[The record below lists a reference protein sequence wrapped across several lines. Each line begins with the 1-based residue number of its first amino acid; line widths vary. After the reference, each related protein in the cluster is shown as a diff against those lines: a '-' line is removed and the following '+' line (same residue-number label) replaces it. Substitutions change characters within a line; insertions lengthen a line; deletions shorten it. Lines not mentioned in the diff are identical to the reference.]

1 MMTEKSIRDT
11 YSNIEETSAEGKQL
25 AISLKFH
32 YAETLRHMTLQETL
46 QTMAEVWEIC
56 NKQ

>member
-1 MMTEKSIRDT
+1 MMTDKSIRPAP
-11 YSNIEETSAEGKQL
+11 SNFTEASDESKQL

-46 QTMAEVWEIC
+46 QTMADVWEQS
-56 NKQ
+56 NR